1 MAGSDAVR
9 SKILCLLLLYF
20 VQGIP
25 YGFQARFLP
34 IFLRSRGTS
43 LTSLGFF
50 KILLL
55 PWMLKVLWAPFLERY
70 ASRQTNLLYSLV
82 AMATVC
88 GFTSCISPD
97 QTVALCVAI
106 LLLNLSAS
114 IQDIAVDAI
123 AIHILTESELGA
135 GNTVQVVGY
144 KVGSI
149 IGGGLLIWLLPHT
162 EWSGLFVLLAALYTM
177 TLIIVMHLHVG
188 DLRECKTDKESDV
201 SNCNS
206 VQSNTDKE
214 PVTRMDSKIQLV
226 SSLITDVV
234 NSPHTKWMMAFA
246 LFYKLGEQGAV
257 GMFPLYLID
266 HGIPVG
272 EVGILSGVIS
282 QGLSIAG
289 SLAGG
294 WMLSNPKLSLK
305 PLHLLPYLM
314 KLRLLPLILQTAVIS
329 CNYSDTSVPFYENN
343 EGIIFKRQNYEKG
356 TPDMNT
362 ETMALILQIK
372 LYKVLRSFSSEGPC
386 VLAMWLLQLIGG
398 AITIATFTLMMQCS
412 QNAPLCIQATHYT
425 ALATL
430 EVMGKLTFM
439 SVAGW
444 LVDMLGYTSMFCL
457 FITLSVGM
465 LAMFRP

>member
-329 CNYSDTSVPFYENN
+329 CNYSDTSVPFY
-343 EGIIFKRQNYEKG
+343 
-356 TPDMNT
+356 
-362 ETMALILQIK
+362 
-372 LYKVLRSFSSEGPC
+372 GPC